1 MLISAV
7 KDGSLRYINKEAGI
21 NISQYINSP
30 ELENLIGK
38 ISLDVSIQKKDNARE
53 RVKIDEQELKEKD
66 ELSKNINNLE

>member
-53 RVKIDEQELKEKD
+53 RVKRDEQELKEKD
-66 ELSKNINNLE
+66 ELSKNVNNLE